1 MKQLIAILVACFALT
16 AFAADAKKDTK
27 PTAQPAKIADDVRT
41 PAPAVSPQDKARNK
55 MLLAK
60 KKKDK
65 KVKKDNTKSND
76 KKSK

>member
-1 MKQLIAILVACFALT
+1 MKLLLSLIATSVMMASS
-16 AFAADAKKDTK
+16 FAADVK
-27 PTAQPAKIADDVRT
+27 PAPATTQDVR
-41 PAPAVSPQDKARNK
+41 PPVPAVSPQDKARNK

-65 KVKKDNTKSND
+65 KVKKDATKS

>member
-1 MKQLIAILVACFALT
+1 MKQLIAFLIAAFALT
-16 AFAADAKKDTK
+16 AFAADKKPLP
-27 PTAQPAKIADDVRT
+27 PTTQDVR
-41 PAPAVSPQDKARNK
+41 PPVPNVSPEDKARNK

-65 KVKKDNTKSND
+65 KVKKDATKS

>member
-1 MKQLIAILVACFALT
+1 MKKLIAILIAAFALT
-16 AFAADAKKDTK
+16 AFAADKKPLP
-27 PTAQPAKIADDVRT
+27 PTTQDVR
-41 PAPAVSPQDKARNK
+41 PPVPNVSPEDKAKNK

-65 KVKKDNTKSND
+65 KGKKDNTKSPS

>member
-1 MKQLIAILVACFALT
+1 MKLLLSLIATSVMMASS
-16 AFAADAKKDTK
+16 FAADVK
-27 PTAQPAKIADDVRT
+27 PAPTTQDVR
-41 PAPAVSPQDKARNK
+41 PPVPAVSPQDKARNK

-65 KVKKDNTKSND
+65 KVKKDATKSPS

>member
-1 MKQLIAILVACFALT
+1 MKLLLSLIATSVMMASS
-16 AFAADAKKDTK
+16 FAAD
-27 PTAQPAKIADDVRT
+27 PAKPPKPVPATTQDVR
-41 PAPAVSPQDKARNK
+41 PPVPNVSPADKAKNK

-65 KVKKDNTKSND
+65 KVKKDATKS